1 MKNVKSIIQIS
12 AILLALGATAFH
24 APAVLAHAG
33 EDHGDT
39 ASPVQ
44 STQSL
49 APRAEAH
56 SESVEMLAVYEDRE
70 LTLFLSDF
78 NTNAPITGA
87 RVEIESGPNK
97 AVAAA
102 AESGAYKVPAPWLAG
117 PGKHGLL
124 VSVEGKEIADLLETT
139 IEIENASAEEQANG
153 ATSVAPAA
161 LIGSLG
167 GLALIGMLV
176 PVLRRR
182 KK

>member
-12 AILLALGATAFH
+12 AILLALGTTAFQ

-70 LTLFLSDF
+70 LTLFLSEF
-78 NTNAPITGA
+78 STNAPIAGA
-87 RVEIESGPNK
+87 KVEIESGSNK
-97 AVAAA
+97 AVATTAG
-102 AESGAYKVPAPWLAG
+102 SGAYKVPAPWLANA
-117 PGKHGLL
+117 GKHGL
-124 VSVEGKEIADLLETT
+124 VVTIEGKEIADLLETS
-139 IEIENASAEEQANG
+139 IEIENVSAEEQGNG

-167 GLALIGMLV
+167 GVALIGMVVLL
-176 PVLRRR
+176 LRRR